1 MTLTLHTN
9 PMSRGRIARWAL
21 EEIGQ
26 PYEVQVVAYGPG
38 MQAPEFRAL
47 NPMGKVPVLVHDG
60 VVVTECAAICAYL
73 GDAFPQA
80 GLAPPPGDPARGDW
94 LRWLFFAAGPVEAA
108 VTNRALGFDPPAE
121 KSGFVGYGSYD
132 RVFDVLE
139 QWMSSRDHV
148 AGGRFTTADIYL
160 GSQIGYGLLYG
171 TVPDR
176 PAFRAWWDRIS
187 SRPACLRAQAL
198 DDALMPKDSA

>member
-160 GSQIGYGLLYG
+160 RSQIGYGLLYG

-198 DDALMPKDSA
+198 DDALMPKESA